1 MAAQQP
7 RCGHGFL
14 GDDVTRTGEHDV
26 WLIAIIAAA
35 PLPGPSSSGTM
46 CERGV
51 HAQPLK
57 LRLLI
62 NDDEVKIVM
71 TPEAVICY
79 REQAI
84 GVRWEVNPHYV
95 CLFTDQVI
103 DKPRPL
109 VAETIMVVAPT
120 RGCQQIVE

>member
-1 MAAQQP
+1 MI
-7 RCGHGFL
+7 
-14 GDDVTRTGEHDV
+14 V
-26 WLIAIIAAA
+26 AA
-35 PLPGPSSSGTM
+35 PLPGPGSSGTM
-46 CERGV
+46 GERGV

-62 NDDEVKIVM
+62 NDDQVKIVM
-71 TPEAVICY
+71 TLEAVICY

-84 GVRWEVNPHYV
+84 GVRRQINPHYV

-109 VAETIMVVAPT
+109 VAETIVVVAPT